1 MLCTGR
7 RRPVP
12 PRPGVRPQRLVTR
25 GGVGA
30 VELDALPSRFLTEL
44 GTVPAVPAIRRTR
57 AQWPTGHPLPAGI
70 GDVVVGLVVLLG
82 AREGVAGRAPLAAEP
97 VDVHVPDVEARLA
110 LDDPLGHH
118 LADSAG

>member
-12 PRPGVRPQRLVTR
+12 PRPGVRPQRLVTG

-30 VELDALPSRFLTEL
+30 VELDALPSRLLTEL
-44 GTVPAVPAIRRTR
+44 GTVPAVPAIRRTG

-70 GDVVVGLVVLLG
+70 GDVVVGLIVFLG
-82 AREGVAGRAPLAAEP
+82 ARERVAGRAPLAAEP
-97 VDVHVPDVEARLA
+97 ALVHVPGAAGGLA
-110 LDDPLGHH
+110 P
-118 LADSAG
+118 A